1 MSGVLFAISAGL
13 HQSSF
18 PSRPM
23 THRLHLLIEQLDL
36 ATEHALASAEALGSR
51 AYVPPV
57 PGQWAAAQ
65 VIHHVL
71 TAELKIVN
79 ALQKALAT
87 GHDSWRLGTLKSQ
100 LRSVALRLA
109 LRLPGLKFKV
119 PPTLPPP
126 PAPEDIAPLAEL
138 RAQWHSI
145 RRRLELVLNEFPSSK
160 LNHTVFRHPRAGW
173 LTVGQTVTSI
183 LDHTLHHQQQLN
195 RIVKVLK

>member
-1 MSGVLFAISAGL
+1 
-13 HQSSF
+13 
-18 PSRPM
+18 M
-23 THRLHLLIEQLDL
+23 THRLHLLVEQLDL
-36 ATEHALASAEALGSR
+36 ATKHALASAEALGPR

-65 VIHHVL
+65 VVHHVL
-71 TAELKIVN
+71 SAELKIVN
-79 ALQKALAT
+79 ALQKALT
-87 GHDSWRLGTLKSQ
+87 TSSDTWRLGTLKSK
-100 LRSVALRLA
+100 LRSLALRLA

-126 PAPEDIAPLAEL
+126 PAPEDIAPLPEL
-138 RAQWHSI
+138 REQWLSI
-145 RRRLELVLNEFPSSK
+145 RRRLEQVLNEFPSGK

-195 RIVKVLK
+195 RIAKVMK

>member
-1 MSGVLFAISAGL
+1 
-13 HQSSF
+13 
-18 PSRPM
+18 M

-36 ATEHALASAEALGSR
+36 ATEHALASAEALGPR

-71 TAELKIVN
+71 SAELRIVD
-79 ALQKALAT
+79 ALQKALST
-87 GHDSWRLGTLKSQ
+87 SHDTWRLGTLTSK
-100 LRSVALRLA
+100 LRSAALRLA

-126 PAPEDIAPLAEL
+126 PAPEDIEPLPKL
-138 RAQWHSI
+138 REQWHSI
-145 RRRLELVLNEFPSSK
+145 RRRLEQVLNEFPGSK

-195 RIVKVLK
+195 RIAKVLK